1 MAIEDY
7 KITAEEINEKH
18 VEAQPDELTGTPDE
32 NKSVFDTLVEFVIGK
47 LNGLIDFLVGNYISA
62 DQISDGLSTDVDNN
76 VKWKY
81 ELVKGSSQGI
91 NFSGTVNYNTKT
103 IIKSSPLPFL
113 TLRNAIVKIGD
124 TEYLMDNGVF
134 ATESYAEYDGKFRLS
149 SDATNTYITILD
161 QAFSTAIGTYLT
173 IEVYS
178 TSATT
183 VPAKSL
189 PLLVGEATGDYL
201 QEQIDG
207 INTSVGDMALSTVAT
222 DLTGAINE
230 THNVVAD
237 WVDKTQSMIVIG
249 QSSSQNLSTTETT
262 LILGGTRVMHG
273 NKLTRSGNGVLIG
286 SGVNYVE
293 VSGQMYINAGLSTGD
308 TLTLSAAR
316 DSGGATSKISSLNTK
331 CSGVMLGM
339 ALSPVMFSV
348 SEGDIIYLQA
358 CNVTSARG
366 TVPTYPTHTFLTV
379 KVIA

>member
-7 KITAEEINEKH
+7 KITTEEINEKH

-32 NKSVFDTLVEFVIGK
+32 NKSVFDTLVEFVVEK
-47 LNGLIDFLVGNYISA
+47 LNGLIDFLAGNFISA
-62 DQISDGLSTDVDNN
+62 SQISDGLSTDVDNN

-81 ELVKGSSQGI
+81 EIVKGESQGI

-161 QAFSTAIGTYLT
+161 ETFSSSIGTYLT
-173 IEVYS
+173 IEVYA

-189 PLLVGEATGDYL
+189 PLVVGEATGSYL

-207 INTSVGDMALSTVAT
+207 INTNVGDMALSTVAT

-230 THNVVAD
+230 THNVPLDIQELYKPLIAPLSVSLSGFVEGSYLLYGKFYDELRVFVKVSKTTGIANYAQIGYLPVGYRPSGPHTLTVYDTDGNIIAD
-237 WVDKTQSMIVIG
+237 V
-249 QSSSQNLSTTETT
+249 
-262 LILGGTRVMHG
+262 
-273 NKLTRSGNGVLIG
+273 
-286 SGVNYVE
+286 YV
-293 VSGQMYINAGLSTGD
+293 VINANGD
-308 TLTLSAAR
+308 VHAEGNVEA
-316 DSGGATSKISSLNTK
+316 NT
-331 CSGVMLGM
+331 
-339 ALSPVMFSV
+339 
-348 SEGDIIYLQA
+348 
-358 CNVTSARG
+358 
-366 TVPTYPTHTFLTV
+366 
-379 KVIA
+379 VIFASYKGE

>member
-7 KITAEEINEKH
+7 KITTEEINEKH

-32 NKSVFDTLVEFVIGK
+32 NKSVFDTLVEFVVEK
-47 LNGLIDFLVGNYISA
+47 LNGLIDFLAGNFISA
-62 DQISDGLSTDVDNN
+62 SQISDGLSTDVDNN

-81 ELVKGSSQGI
+81 EIVKGESQGI

-161 QAFSTAIGTYLT
+161 EAFSTAIGTYLT
-173 IEVYS
+173 IEVYV

-189 PLLVGEATGDYL
+189 PLVVGEATGDYL
-201 QEQIDG
+201 QEQI
-207 INTSVGDMALSTVAT
+207 GDMALSTVAT

-230 THNVVAD
+230 THNVPLDIQELYKPLIAPLSVSLTGFVEGSYLLYGKFYDELRVFVKVSKTTAMPGSTKIGALPVGYRPAELQWLNAYDEDGNIIAD
-237 WVDKTQSMIVIG
+237 AYIAIWPTGEVYV
-249 QSSSQNLSTTETT
+249 
-262 LILGGTRVMHG
+262 
-273 NKLTRSGNGVLIG
+273 
-286 SGVNYVE
+286 SGVD
-293 VSGQMYINAGLSTGD
+293 A
-308 TLTLSAAR
+308 
-316 DSGGATSKISSLNTK
+316 NT
-331 CSGVMLGM
+331 
-339 ALSPVMFSV
+339 
-348 SEGDIIYLQA
+348 
-358 CNVTSARG
+358 
-366 TVPTYPTHTFLTV
+366 
-379 KVIA
+379 VIFASYKGE

>member
-7 KITAEEINEKH
+7 KITTEEINEKH

-32 NKSVFDTLVEFVIGK
+32 NKSVFDTLVEFVVEK

-81 ELVKGSSQGI
+81 EIVKGASQGI

-103 IIKSSPLPFL
+103 VIKSSPLPFL

-134 ATESYAEYDGKFRLS
+134 ATESYSEYDGKFRLS

-161 QAFSTAIGTYLT
+161 ETFSTAIGTYLT
-173 IEVYS
+173 IEVYV

-189 PLLVGEATGDYL
+189 PLVVGQATGDYL
-201 QEQIDG
+201 QEQIDDV
-207 INTSVGDMALSTVAT
+207 NTNIGDMALSTVAT

-230 THNVVAD
+230 THDVPLDIQELYKPLIAPLSVSLTGFVEGSYLRYGNFYDELRVFVKVSKVATMTGAVGTLPSGYRPTEAQTLTAYDQYGNVVPGIAVTIGTD
-237 WVDKTQSMIVIG
+237 GEVAVAGEVDANVV
-249 QSSSQNLSTTETT
+249 
-262 LILGGTRVMHG
+262 VMASYKG
-273 NKLTRSGNGVLIG
+273 E
-286 SGVNYVE
+286 Y
-293 VSGQMYINAGLSTGD
+293 YD
-308 TLTLSAAR
+308 
-316 DSGGATSKISSLNTK
+316 
-331 CSGVMLGM
+331 
-339 ALSPVMFSV
+339 
-348 SEGDIIYLQA
+348 Y
-358 CNVTSARG
+358 
-366 TVPTYPTHTFLTV
+366 
-379 KVIA
+379 